1 MMQVSLCELHLH
13 HLLFFYR
20 YFFTVMQ
27 FTTLSYLILISK
39 CQPHT
44 KAHIAII
51 VGTYT
56 YILINDIPKFS
67 HIL

>member
-27 FTTLSYLILISK
+27 FTTLSYLILISQ

-44 KAHIAII
+44 KAHIAI
-51 VGTYT
+51 VMSTNT
-56 YILINDIPKFS
+56 
-67 HIL
+67 HIFVDDVF

>member
-1 MMQVSLCELHLH
+1 MMQVSLCEFTPASPP
-13 HLLFFYR
+13 FFYR

-27 FTTLSYLILISK
+27 FTTLSYLILISQ